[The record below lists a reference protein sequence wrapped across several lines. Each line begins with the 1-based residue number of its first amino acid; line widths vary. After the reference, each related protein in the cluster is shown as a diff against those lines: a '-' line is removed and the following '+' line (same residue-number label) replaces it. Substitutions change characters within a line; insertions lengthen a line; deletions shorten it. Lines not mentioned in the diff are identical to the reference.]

1 MPKSKKAS
9 NPRYGLLIAEAC
21 KVLLGYVLIIRLGKL
36 RRSHDK
42 PNLRHSPAVS
52 LLLETARKGLKT
64 RRRRGSHNEMVE
76 GVLLQ
81 AFIMFLETR

>member
-1 MPKSKKAS
+1 LENLEGAMISLTFA
-9 NPRYGLLIAEAC
+9 IA
-21 KVLLGYVLIIRLGKL
+21 
-36 RRSHDK
+36 
-42 PNLRHSPAVS
+42 AVS

-64 RRRRGSHNEMVE
+64 RRRRGSHNEVVE